1 MVPTSGLES
10 PAEGQV
16 DASVLDKTVAGLVQS
31 VAIPRSATFTGEQSV
46 LNVGGN
52 SLNTIPASLG
62 LAMTNLSMTTS
73 LMPTLRTPTLRYA
86 PYGSGNVSFNLRSS
100 GL

>member
-1 MVPTSGLES
+1 
-10 PAEGQV
+10 
-16 DASVLDKTVAGLVQS
+16 
-31 VAIPRSATFTGEQSV
+31 
-46 LNVGGN
+46 
-52 SLNTIPASLG
+52 LNTIPASLG

-73 LMPTLRTPTLRYA
+73 LMPTLRTPTLRYT

>member
-1 MVPTSGLES
+1 
-10 PAEGQV
+10 
-16 DASVLDKTVAGLVQS
+16 
-31 VAIPRSATFTGEQSV
+31 
-46 LNVGGN
+46 
-52 SLNTIPASLG
+52 LNTIPASLG